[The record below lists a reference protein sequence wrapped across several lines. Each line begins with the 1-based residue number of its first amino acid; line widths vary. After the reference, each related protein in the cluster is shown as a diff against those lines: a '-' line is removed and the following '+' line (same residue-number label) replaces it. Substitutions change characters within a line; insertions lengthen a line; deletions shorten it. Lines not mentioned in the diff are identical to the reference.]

1 MENITDLL
9 IYCEVEV
16 NPCCWVLTV
25 VSELLQEIDAARTSR
40 GEGLFFGSSGSSAC
54 HFNFRIMIERK
65 QKRSRQT

>member
-40 GEGLFFGSSGSSAC
+40 GEEFFLAAWAAVLAILI
-54 HFNFRIMIERK
+54 FE
-65 QKRSRQT
+65 